1 MTKLEMVSRYFDFIL
16 GEELKSWEDRLDALM
31 KEGRIT
37 TEARY
42 YVYNSHSWYGV
53 KLMHDIIIRASKA
66 KCYST
71 YINNRK
77 KLDYEYAWADIQKE
91 FAKMKAFV
99 EEQEALPY
107 EKTQKQRLISNDEL
121 LDLELKQFVDERR

>member
-1 MTKLEMVSRYFDFIL
+1 MTKLEMVRRYFDFIL
-16 GEELKSWEDRLDALM
+16 GEELKSWEDRLDVLVHQ
-31 KEGRIT
+31 GRIT
-37 TEARY
+37 TGARY

-53 KLMHDIIIRASKA
+53 KKMDEITSRASKA
-66 KCYST
+66 KNYIA

-77 KLDYEYAWADIQKE
+77 KWDYEYAWADIQKE

-99 EEQEALPY
+99 EKQEVLPY

-121 LDLELKQFVDERR
+121 LIKE

>member
-1 MTKLEMVSRYFDFIL
+1 MTKLEMVRRYFDFIL

-31 KEGRIT
+31 NEGRIT
-37 TEARY
+37 TGARY
-42 YVYNSHSWYGV
+42 YVYNSHRWAGV
-53 KLMHDIIIRASKA
+53 KMMDEITSRATKSKN
-66 KCYST
+66 YIG

-77 KLDYEYAWADIQKE
+77 KWDYEYAWKDIQKNYI
-91 FAKMKAFV
+91 KMKAFV

-121 LDLELKQFVDERR
+121 LIKEAKNNDCFE

>member
-1 MTKLEMVSRYFDFIL
+1 MTKLEMVRRYFDFIL

-37 TEARY
+37 TGARY

-53 KLMHDIIIRASKA
+53 KMMDEITSRAAKA
-66 KCYST
+66 KNYIG

-77 KLDYEYAWADIQKE
+77 KWDYEYAWEDIQKE

-107 EKTQKQRLISNDEL
+107 EKTQKQRLIEL
-121 LDLELKQFVDERR
+121 QDLELKQFVDERR

>member
-1 MTKLEMVSRYFDFIL
+1 MTKLEMVRRYFDFIL

-31 KEGRIT
+31 NEGRIT
-37 TEARY
+37 TGARY
-42 YVYNSHSWYGV
+42 YVYNSHRWYGV
-53 KLMHDIIIRASKA
+53 KMMDDITSRASKA
-66 KCYST
+66 KNYIA

-77 KLDYEYAWADIQKE
+77 KWDYEYAWEDIQKE

-99 EEQEALPY
+99 EEQEGLPY

-121 LDLELKQFVDERR
+121 LIKEAKNNDCFE

>member
-1 MTKLEMVSRYFDFIL
+1 MTKLEMVRRYFDFIL

-31 KEGRIT
+31 NEGRIT
-37 TEARY
+37 TGARY
-42 YVYNSHSWYGV
+42 YVYNSHRWPGV
-53 KLMHDIIIRASKA
+53 KMMDDITSRASKA
-66 KCYST
+66 KNYIA

-77 KLDYEYAWADIQKE
+77 KWDYEYAWEDIQKE
-91 FAKMKAFV
+91 FEKMKAFV

-121 LDLELKQFVDERR
+121 LIEEVKNNDCFE